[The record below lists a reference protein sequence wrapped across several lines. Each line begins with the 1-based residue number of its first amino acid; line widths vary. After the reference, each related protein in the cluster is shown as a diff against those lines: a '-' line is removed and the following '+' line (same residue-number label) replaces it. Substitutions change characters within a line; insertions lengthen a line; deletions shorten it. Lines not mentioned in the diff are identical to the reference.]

1 MVSQN
6 SGSIATRIQN
16 LIDNIPTAVSGEIIN
31 LVEQEIQFA
40 AEYTG
45 KSIDTTNIPIQFQ
58 PAILDLSMSSVA
70 TVMAAQ
76 GADVS
81 NIHLGPLS
89 VAKGSSSNLQ
99 VVFMNMR
106 ERGLQKLREIGRNS
120 RFFKAF
126 G

>member
-16 LIDNIPTAVSGEIIN
+16 LIDNISTAVSGEIIN
-31 LVEQEIQFA
+31 LVEQECQFA

-45 KSIDTTNIPIQFQ
+45 KTVDTTNIPTAFQ
-58 PAILDLSMSSVA
+58 PAILDLSLSAVS

-99 VVFMNMR
+99 VVFLNMR
-106 ERGLQKLREIGRNS
+106 ERGLQKLREIGRSS
-120 RFFKAF
+120 RSYKAF